1 MKRILFVCVALLSPV
16 ASYAQTT
23 QLQIATD
30 PSLEVRRL
38 APQLVAFAGGDVN
51 FANLVN
57 GLALGLPI
65 TLTSTVSPGVTQV
78 VNFTPTGTMTTT
90 QIAQTLEN
98 ARQALISRGVATP
111 NAQQIAAVVAGG
123 ALPTALGNTPV
134 TGLVH
139 STNGVTVNQASPAA
153 AIQGITASGAA
164 AANAAGGA
172 TGAGNTSDSRFP
184 RGISDTPPLPVPGV
198 TTGPASA
205 TGATSAA
212 AAAPATSTAPAPM
225 TSTRAVPAA
234 PAAGNAPFGA
244 R

>member
-1 MKRILFVCVALLSPV
+1 MKCILFLCAALLLPMTSH
-16 ASYAQTT
+16 AQST
-23 QLQIATD
+23 QFQIAAD

-38 APQLVAFAGGDVN
+38 APQLVAFAGGEVN

-65 TLTSTVSPGVTQV
+65 TLTSTVSPGATQV
-78 VNFTPTGTMTTT
+78 VNFTPTGTMTAT
-90 QIAQTLEN
+90 QIAQTLES

-111 NAQQIAAVVAGG
+111 SAQQIAAVLVGG

-134 TGLVH
+134 SGLVN
-139 STNGVTVNQASPAA
+139 SSSGVTVNQASPAA
-153 AIQGITASGAA
+153 AMQGTTAAGAA
-164 AANAAGGA
+164 STAAGGA
-172 TGAGNTSDSRFP
+172 TGARNTSDSRFP

-205 TGATSAA
+205 AGATSATP
-212 AAAPATSTAPAPM
+212 AAPATSATPAPM
-225 TSTRAVPAA
+225 TATPAAPVA
-234 PAAGNAPFGA
+234 PAAGSAPFGA